1 MRSPSLRENLSYSR
15 ARTSRKRTS
24 SPPYDAPKK
33 TAAPTTP
40 AFKGGSPDFPNRRVL
55 GSAAQPGGTPPRRQN
70 MTTAASQALG
80 PAQTTSAAP
89 ALPNVVQR
97 AGQAAVF
104 AAEEFF
110 YGTIRNPHTRL
121 AYRRAVHQ
129 FLA

>member
-1 MRSPSLRENLSYSR
+1 
-15 ARTSRKRTS
+15 
-24 SPPYDAPKK
+24 
-33 TAAPTTP
+33 
-40 AFKGGSPDFPNRRVL
+40 
-55 GSAAQPGGTPPRRQN
+55 

-129 FLA
+129 FLAWCESRGLEGGTFTSRVKSRLEKEYAFHLAIFHGHGSAG